1 MIDFSS
7 PLTRDFFENGFSDDC
22 PIIDMHAHMFNY
34 AGGRM
39 IADTPKKVLSYME
52 RANVRLAVFSSH
64 RTLMDGFCAD
74 YDLNIWKSYPKNFR
88 LYYPVLSKK
97 ANAERDIRIV
107 DENPAY
113 IGFKFLCDY
122 YRVPLEDKRH
132 EPYLEYANTK
142 KMPILCH
149 TWGHSEFD
157 GVNNARKVLRKYSDL
172 TFLAGH
178 SFRGDEDEACKI
190 GKDFENLYF
199 ELTAVLSETGRL
211 EKLLDAGLM
220 ERIVFGVD
228 APWFSYHSYIGAL
241 LSAGIDD
248 DTIKDILFRNALT
261 VLNKSTAE
269 KEYLHEILI

>member
-1 MIDFSS
+1 MINFSS
-7 PLTRDFFENGFSDDC
+7 PLTRDFFEKGFSEDC

-64 RTLMDGFCAD
+64 RTLMDGLCAD

-97 ANAERDIRIV
+97 ANPERDIRIV

-122 YRVPLEDKRH
+122 YRVPLEDERH

-149 TWGHSEFD
+149 TWGKSEFD
-157 GVNNARKVLRKYSDL
+157 GVNNARKVLKRYSDL
-172 TFLAGH
+172 TLLAGH

-190 GKDFENLYF
+190 GAEFENLYF
-199 ELTAVLSETGRL
+199 ELTAVLSQTGRL
-211 EKLLDAGLM
+211 EKFLKSGFSK
-220 ERIVFGVD
+220 RIVFGVD

-269 KEYLHEILI
+269 KEYLHEILL